1 MNFFSRN
8 YLIRS
13 PVASREFSKPH
24 QPQKNCNMELWKGKV
39 AVVTGASS
47 GIGAAIA
54 KDLCRH
60 GMIVVGL
67 ARRLDRLQDL
77 QKEIVSQN
85 DSSVFHPLK
94 CDLTSEAEIQA
105 AFDYVTRTLGGVDF
119 LVNNAGTNN
128 HSLLLN
134 AEMEDLRRVIELNL
148 VSVISCTKKAFQSM
162 SERDVPG
169 YIINISSV
177 SGHSVTLADEDPMIN
192 NVYAPTKYAVRAL
205 NQVLRHEL
213 NFMKKD
219 KIRVS
224 NVSPGLVRTE
234 LTQYVRDRAI
244 MEAEDISNAVVYLL
258 GTEPRV
264 QVEDFIIR
272 PKGDRFV

>member
-1 MNFFSRN
+1 MD
-8 YLIRS
+8 
-13 PVASREFSKPH
+13 
-24 QPQKNCNMELWKGKV
+24 LWKGKV
-39 AVVTGASS
+39 AIVTGASA

-60 GMIVVGL
+60 GMIVVGM

-77 QKEIVSQN
+77 QKEIQSENQN
-85 DSSVFHPLK
+85 SVFHPFK
-94 CDLTSEAEIQA
+94 CDLTSETEIQA
-105 AFDYVTRTLGGVDF
+105 AFDYVTKTLGGVDV
-119 LVNNAGTNN
+119 LINNAGTND
-128 HSLLLN
+128 HVHLLK

-148 VSVISCTKKAFQSM
+148 ISVISCTKKAFQSM

-177 SGHSVTLADEDPMIN
+177 SGYSVTLADGDPFIN

-205 NQVLRHEL
+205 NHVLRHEL

-234 LTQYVRDRAI
+234 LTQYVENRAI
-244 MEAEDISNAVVYLL
+244 MEAKDISDAVVYLL
-258 GTEPRV
+258 GTDPRV

-272 PKGDRFV
+272 PKGDTFV